1 MEIKVATK
9 DDLETINFLEKTC
22 FLKTEAASYESL
34 RSRLEV
40 YSEGYDILYVDNKAV
55 GYIGGLKNDTLELND
70 DMYHD
75 SSLHCPRGRYQTI
88 FSVCILPEFQRRGYA
103 SMMVKHYVE
112 QRKDQVDGFVLTCKD
127 YLIPFYEKCGFS
139 FEKVSKSTHGNV
151 KWNDMILKLC

>member
-1 MEIKVATK
+1 MVRNIVKDINLLNKKAQPATK

-88 FSVCILPEFQRRGYA
+88 FSG
-103 SMMVKHYVE
+103 
-112 QRKDQVDGFVLTCKD
+112 GFVMNLFD
-127 YLIPFYEKCGFS
+127 D
-139 FEKVSKSTHGNV
+139 V
-151 KWNDMILKLC
+151 

>member
-1 MEIKVATK
+1 MR
-9 DDLETINFLEKTC
+9 EK
-22 FLKTEAASYESL
+22 
-34 RSRLEV
+34 
-40 YSEGYDILYVDNKAV
+40 
-55 GYIGGLKNDTLELND
+55 
-70 DMYHD
+70 
-75 SSLHCPRGRYQTI
+75 GRYQTI

-127 YLIPFYEKCGFS
+127 HLIPFYEKCGFS